1 VDPDEQGSPRKVEL
15 EIRGVGSDSRVR
27 VSRIDAEHGNSLA
40 AYRAMGNPR
49 YPTRKQVE
57 KLNRAAEIPP
67 AETARLTR
75 GSLEI
80 ELPVN
85 GVALIEVP
93 RK

>member
-1 VDPDEQGSPRKVEL
+1 
-15 EIRGVGSDSRVR
+15 
-27 VSRIDAEHGNSLA
+27 
-40 AYRAMGNPR
+40 MGNPR

>member
-1 VDPDEQGSPRKVEL
+1 MGS
-15 EIRGVGSDSRVR
+15 
-27 VSRIDAEHGNSLA
+27 
-40 AYRAMGNPR
+40 PR
-49 YPTRKQVE
+49 YPTREQVE

-67 AETARLTR
+67 AETLRLMR
-75 GSLEI
+75 GSIEL